1 MKECNSQSLHVL
13 EIAKLQNLD
22 EHCMRCLCYA
32 ATGCN
37 MTFNCIKGYCG
48 PYKVSRL
55 YWKDAG
61 EVTLPDDDPERAGGK
76 TNNNFISSFISKGVF
91 DSYFFSI

>member
-1 MKECNSQSLHVL
+1 
-13 EIAKLQNLD
+13 
-22 EHCMRCLCYA
+22 
-32 ATGCN
+32 
-37 MTFNCIKGYCG
+37 MTFNCVKGYCG

-76 TNNNFISSFISKGVF
+76 NIKHFLLKKINSGIV
-91 DSYFFSI
+91 